1 MSCHDLFHLRL
12 SFPSR
17 NHYICSEEKPARLH
31 MDVPRD
37 PACNESDLQAILME
51 SNPHRHPVK
60 PELNNKQGLHKQ
72 RRTPRAAWP
81 CHWGL
86 ASDFLIPLLSP
97 PPQQHRTLCSSPH
110 ELQMPSPTAVA
121 VPVTGLLPALFQ
133 PHVGI
138 SFTAPL
144 PTHPALHS
152 ASLGFKSHLDIL
164 DLPALLQGYVL
175 PSLDGFLVSIGTRE
189 IPRQQSLCLTLPAV
203 PPELLG

>member
-138 SFTAPL
+138 LFTAPL
-144 PTHPALHS
+144 RTHPALHS
-152 ASLGFKSHLDIL
+152 ASLGFKSRLDVL
-164 DLPALLQGYVL
+164 DLPARLQGYVL
-175 PSLDGFLVSIGTRE
+175 PSLDGFLVSAGTRE
-189 IPRQQSLCLTLPAV
+189 IPRQQSLCLILPAA